1 MFSEREKSL
10 HKKETYYKKKK
21 EKKKAFSI
29 YIASEKA
36 GGLWWAQVNIAKE
49 Q

>member
-36 GGLWWAQVNIAKE
+36 GGL
-49 Q
+49 